1 LRFINKINIRVK
13 ILIIFLVSSSPFG
26 LLSTEY
32 YFMSPG
38 PPYQWDV
45 EVLGQESFDFDG
57 SLYQLTV
64 RRDEANYYTYL
75 WAKMDSSVDLYEK
88 ERILPKGVTPEEL
101 DEISRVNM
109 RNSENIA
116 IAVALQSMGYEVTSS
131 GDGVLVV
138 GLLDDSPVK
147 DKLEKGDLITAINGN
162 IVSSVSD
169 FIGKLRTYEIG
180 DTVSITYIRKGKTE
194 VFDAKLIQHVQ
205 YEGEPMVGFLAS
217 TPNEQYDFP
226 FTIDIKTG
234 IVGGPSAGLMMALL
248 VYNMLTPED
257 ITKGNVIAGTG
268 TIAIDGSVGPVG
280 GVKQKVIAAKRAGA
294 SLILVPTSNLQ
305 EVSEYNTNN
314 VEIIAISSFSNAIAV
329 ISEFTSR

>member
-1 LRFINKINIRVK
+1 
-13 ILIIFLVSSSPFG
+13 
-26 LLSTEY
+26 
-32 YFMSPG
+32 MSPG

-194 VFDAKLIQHVQ
+194 VFDAKLNQHVQ
-205 YEGEPMVGFLAS
+205 YEGEPMVGLLAS

-226 FTIDIKTG
+226 YTIDIKNG

-280 GVKQKVIAAKRAGA
+280 GVKQKVMAAKRAGA
-294 SLILVPTSNLQ
+294 MLILVPTSNLQ